1 MSALVGTSDRDVLL
15 ADARDQDQ
23 ARQLAK
29 LLPATGARFCAED
42 EKAGGTIT
50 VPAELSAIIAQV
62 VQAVA
67 RGHAV
72 TVSAMPEELTTTAA
86 ASLLG
91 ISRPTLMRKIDA
103 GEIPAH
109 KKGAHTRLRTADVLK
124 AQRERRQRQ
133 MAAFAELRALEDDD

>member
-29 LLPATGARFCAED
+29 RLPATGARFCAEA
-42 EKAGGTIT
+42 EETGGTIT
-50 VPAELSAIIAQV
+50 VPAELSAIITQV

-86 ASLLG
+86 AKLLG

-109 KKGAHTRLRTADVLK
+109 KKGAHTRLRTPDVLQ
-124 AQRERRQRQ
+124 AQRARRQRQ
-133 MAAFAELRALEDDD
+133 LAAFAELRALEDD